1 MSGAADR
8 RATGFLLFFG
18 FLAREREDDWRTSS
32 DLLAGGHH
40 RSKTRKQKTIEQ
52 R

>member
-18 FLAREREDDWRTSS
+18 FLAREREDDFENK
-32 DLLAGGHH
+32 L
-40 RSKTRKQKTIEQ
+40 
-52 R
+52 